1 MTENKDIRWMQRF
14 DNYRKALRLLGQAV
28 EIVSQRVNEDEAV
41 EDLLKEGL
49 IQRFEYTH
57 ELAWK
62 VMKDYAEYQGYT
74 DIRGSRDA
82 FRKAFEMEII
92 TDKRWMESIADRNLT
107 SHNYDDETAEAI
119 YEAVRIAFKSKD
131 CFMAYGLTDR
141 EWNKL
146 LALFASNERIEQA
159 ILYGSRAKDT
169 FKPFSDVD
177 ITLVGADLSRKD
189 LNQIYMEVDDLLLPY
204 QFDLSLFHS
213 LNNKDL
219 IDHIQRRGI
228 VIYNKVKKQEQNREF
243 N

>member
-82 FRKAFEMEII
+82 FRKAFEMGII

-119 YEAVRIAFKSKD
+119 YEAVVNVYYPLFIQLESTMLQL
-131 CFMAYGLTDR
+131 MA
-141 EWNKL
+141 E
-146 LALFASNERIEQA
+146 
-159 ILYGSRAKDT
+159 
-169 FKPFSDVD
+169 
-177 ITLVGADLSRKD
+177 
-189 LNQIYMEVDDLLLPY
+189 
-204 QFDLSLFHS
+204 
-213 LNNKDL
+213 
-219 IDHIQRRGI
+219 
-228 VIYNKVKKQEQNREF
+228 
-243 N
+243 

>member
-41 EDLLKEGL
+41 EDLLKV

-82 FRKAFEMEII
+82 FRKAFEMGII

-107 SHNYDDETAEAI
+107 SHNYDDETAEVI
-119 YEAVRIAFKSKD
+119 YEAVVNAYYPLFVQLENTMLQL
-131 CFMAYGLTDR
+131 MA
-141 EWNKL
+141 E
-146 LALFASNERIEQA
+146 
-159 ILYGSRAKDT
+159 
-169 FKPFSDVD
+169 
-177 ITLVGADLSRKD
+177 
-189 LNQIYMEVDDLLLPY
+189 
-204 QFDLSLFHS
+204 
-213 LNNKDL
+213 
-219 IDHIQRRGI
+219 
-228 VIYNKVKKQEQNREF
+228 
-243 N
+243 

>member
-107 SHNYDDETAEAI
+107 THNYDDETAEAI
-119 YEAVRIAFKSKD
+119 YEAVVNVYYPLFVQLESTMLQL
-131 CFMAYGLTDR
+131 MA
-141 EWNKL
+141 E
-146 LALFASNERIEQA
+146 
-159 ILYGSRAKDT
+159 
-169 FKPFSDVD
+169 
-177 ITLVGADLSRKD
+177 
-189 LNQIYMEVDDLLLPY
+189 
-204 QFDLSLFHS
+204 
-213 LNNKDL
+213 
-219 IDHIQRRGI
+219 
-228 VIYNKVKKQEQNREF
+228 
-243 N
+243 